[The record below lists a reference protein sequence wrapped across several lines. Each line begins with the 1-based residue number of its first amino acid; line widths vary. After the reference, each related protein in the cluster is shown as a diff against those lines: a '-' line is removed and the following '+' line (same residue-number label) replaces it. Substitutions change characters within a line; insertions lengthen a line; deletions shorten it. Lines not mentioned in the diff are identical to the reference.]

1 MGREVILPARCA
13 GSVGPM
19 ADPMADGDQPAMVW
33 PTSAAPL
40 IIGVAGGSGSGKTTI
55 AEAIASKVGPERAVR
70 IQHDAYYRD
79 LSDLPEA
86 ERAAVNFDH
95 PDSLETDLLIGHLR
109 LLRDGKS
116 VECPI
121 YDFGEHVRLK
131 KSETVAPRSVLIVE
145 GILVLV
151 EPALRDLMDV
161 RIFVDTDSDLRLA
174 RRLERDVAERGRSV
188 RSVLNQYMKTV
199 RPMHLQFVEPSKRY
213 ADVVIPE
220 GYNTNAVGV
229 VTRMIDSVLAEEET

>member
-1 MGREVILPARCA
+1 MTT
-13 GSVGPM
+13 
-19 ADPMADGDQPAMVW
+19 W

-55 AEAIASKVGPERAVR
+55 AEAIAGKVGSDRSVL
-70 IQHDAYYRD
+70 IQQDAYYRD
-79 LSDLPEA
+79 LSDLPPD
-86 ERAAVNFDH
+86 ERAEVNFDH
-95 PDSLETDLLIGHLR
+95 PDSLETELFVEHLR
-109 LLRDGKS
+109 ELRAGHS
-116 VECPI
+116 VQRPV
-121 YDFGEHVRLK
+121 YDFAQHVRTGEF
-131 KSETVAPRSVLIVE
+131 ETIEPRSVLIVE

-151 EPALRDLMDV
+151 EPDLRDLMDV
-161 RIFVDTDSDLRLA
+161 RIFVDTDGDLRLA

-188 RSVLNQYMKTV
+188 KSVLDQYMKTV

-229 VTRMIDSVLAEEET
+229 VTRMIESVLAEEQT

>member
-1 MGREVILPARCA
+1 MTT
-13 GSVGPM
+13 
-19 ADPMADGDQPAMVW
+19 W

-55 AEAIASKVGPERAVR
+55 AEAIGSKVGSDRSVL

-79 LSDLPEA
+79 LSDLSPE
-86 ERAAVNFDH
+86 ERAKVNFDH
-95 PDSLETDLLIGHLR
+95 PDSLETELLVQHLLDLRAGN
-109 LLRDGKS
+109 
-116 VECPI
+116 PI
-121 YDFGEHVRLK
+121 LQPVYDFAQHVRT
-131 KSETVAPRSVLIVE
+131 SDSITIQPSPVLIVE

-151 EPALRDLMDV
+151 EPDLRDLMDV
-161 RIFVDTDSDLRLA
+161 RIFVDTDGDLRLA
-174 RRLERDVAERGRSV
+174 RRLDRDVAERGRSV
-188 RSVLNQYMKTV
+188 RSVLDQYMKTV

-229 VTRMIDSVLAEEET
+229 VTRMIESVLSEELS

>member
-1 MGREVILPARCA
+1 MTA
-13 GSVGPM
+13 
-19 ADPMADGDQPAMVW
+19 W

-55 AEAIASKVGPERAVR
+55 AEAIAGTVGSDRSVL
-70 IQHDAYYRD
+70 IQQDAYYRD
-79 LSDLPEA
+79 LSHLPAA
-86 ERAAVNFDH
+86 ERAEVNFDH
-95 PDSLETDLLIGHLR
+95 PDSLETELFVKHLR
-109 LLRDGKS
+109 ELRAGHP
-116 VECPI
+116 VQRPV
-121 YDFGEHVRLK
+121 YDFARHVRTGEF
-131 KSETVAPRSVLIVE
+131 ETMEPRSVLIVE

-151 EPALRDLMDV
+151 EPDLRDLMDV
-161 RIFVDTDSDLRLA
+161 RIFVDTDGDLRLA

-188 RSVLNQYMKTV
+188 KSVLDQYMKTV

-229 VTRMIDSVLAEEET
+229 VIRMIESVLAEEQT